1 MSFYNGILNHD
12 DNHESG
18 QRGLPGVG
26 FKVDADGNYDIEN
39 KKLTNVKNGDMD
51 HDVMVKS
58 QIEGYVSNKTQYLD
72 GVNPGEV
79 KPNKAAIY
87 SSSGGLHGNS
97 FYIKDRYGQEVKL
110 HTEDQDDNQIRLYIP
125 NLKNNDSFGGRLKS
139 SIMITSIDQSI
150 QGKKL
155 FHNIEVPTPTSDTQA
170 SNKKYVDTNF
180 VAKSGDT
187 MLGPLVVQK
196 DNYPIQGD
204 LNKVISY
211 ETQRE
216 IFLSKKEGGRM
227 EQPIDMGGFTIENL
241 KLPTANDHACNKY
254 YIDHNFLNRFG
265 GEMGGD
271 LDMRGHSIKYL
282 KLDNADHSAARVAE
296 MNLKADKSDLD
307 DYFKLDGSKA
317 MTDNLNMNNNRI
329 LRLPDPLLS
338 DEPATK
344 GYVSQLNNNLFNN
357 YLDLQGIRKMEGNL
371 NMNNHMITNVKTPLN
386 DSDAVNKGYLDNHS
400 IQPAHPQK
408 NALDYIMDDV
418 DQTSSEYGIEID
430 KIDNYNDSFHSY
442 NKKVIYLKL
451 LKDGNNYRSRIGYNI
466 FKLIDKSKDRYY
478 TAVIEW
484 LTTDNNVWNKME
496 IFNNITSGSI
506 ILNQT
511 RKFED
516 GKGLYYTRSIIQF
529 EVMAISTSPLYL
541 LSTIHID
548 GVNPTYPAK
557 FSEVYNI
564 IYGIDGSHTTIS
576 PIVFD
581 YHNTY
586 DIKNNKM
593 TMNVDV
599 DMNNKAI
606 KNISN
611 LSMEG
616 LISIYG
622 TVDRSKYFIAPNV
635 NVPLNFRKIYISYIR
650 IYGTHETRSKSD
662 TLKIEDR
669 LGNENWYPFRFHHI
683 GGMVHIGINRYFE
696 VIRSIKLTNTTNIAF
711 LIRYAFFIN
720 ITIKYTMPYVLD
732 QNDNHIL
739 DENGNKIEFSIS
751 YLNTND
757 WYKHKEGIHIN
768 IDNHLDTEDRHIIV
782 KEGIDDNHAVCKKQL
797 DQLYNKIL
805 STLQD
810 SITKSITAKLQ
821 IHEAKIL
828 AQMLNFRNEQVKIG
842 CRENTSLFRK
852 HHINGSNCLTIRTLA
867 MMLLI

>member
-1 MSFYNGILNHD
+1 MSFYNGILNHE

-18 QRGLPGVG
+18 QIGQRGLPGIG
-26 FKVDADGNYDIEN
+26 FKVDSHGNYDIEN
-39 KKLTNVKNGDMD
+39 KKLTNVQNGDMD
-51 HDVMVKS
+51 NDVMVKS

-125 NLKNNDSFGGRLKS
+125 NLKNNDSFGGRPKS

-216 IFLSKKEGGRM
+216 IFLSKKEGGKM
-227 EQPIDMGGFTIENL
+227 EQAIDMNGFSIDNL
-241 KLPTANDHACNKY
+241 PIPTDPDHACNKY
-254 YIDHNFLNRFG
+254 YIDYNFLNRLTG
-265 GEMGGD
+265 GQIGGD

-282 KLDNADHSAARVAE
+282 KLDNSDHAAARVAE
-296 MNLKADKSDLD
+296 LNLKADKSDLD
-307 DYFKLDGSKA
+307 DYLKLDGSRSLIG
-317 MTDNLNMNNNRI
+317 DLNMNGNRI
-329 LRLPDPLLS
+329 LNLPSPIQGS
-338 DEPATK
+338 EPTNK
-344 GYVSQLNNNLFNN
+344 EYISKN
-357 YLDLQGIRKMEGNL
+357 YLDLRGDNL
-371 NMNNHMITNVKTPLN
+371 MDGDLRLNGYRILGLSNIPENNYEASNNIYV
-386 DSDAVNKGYLDNHS
+386 DNS
-400 IQPAHPQK
+400 ISKAQIKPSHIPK
-408 NALDYIMDDV
+408 NALKYIMDDI
-418 DQTSSEYGIEID
+418 DQTTSEYGIEID
-430 KIDNYNDSFHSY
+430 KIDNLEASFHSY
-442 NKKVIYLKL
+442 NKRVIYLKL
-451 LKDGNNYRSRIGYNI
+451 LKDENDYISRIGYNI
-466 FKLIDKSKDRYY
+466 YQLVDKNKDRFY

-484 LTTDNNVWNKME
+484 LSTDNNVWDKME

-506 ILNQT
+506 ISNQT

-516 GKGLYYTRSIIQF
+516 GEGLYYTRSIIQF
-529 EVMAISTSPLYL
+529 EVMAISTAPLYL
-541 LSTIHID
+541 LSTIHIE
-548 GVNPTYPAK
+548 GVNPTYPSK
-557 FSEVYNI
+557 FNEVFNI
-564 IYGIDGSHTTIS
+564 IYGCNGRLNHVDPDMIYDAHQAFEID
-576 PIVFD
+576 
-581 YHNTY
+581 
-586 DIKNNKM
+586 KNRMKM
-593 TMNVDV
+593 LVPL

-616 LISIYG
+616 LISVYG
-622 TVDRSKYFIAPNV
+622 TVDRSKYFIASNV
-635 NVPLNFRKIYISYIR
+635 NVPLNFRKIHISYIR

-711 LIRYAFFIN
+711 QISYAFF
-720 ITIKYTMPYVLD
+720 
-732 QNDNHIL
+732 
-739 DENGNKIEFSIS
+739 
-751 YLNTND
+751 
-757 WYKHKEGIHIN
+757 
-768 IDNHLDTEDRHIIV
+768 
-782 KEGIDDNHAVCKKQL
+782 
-797 DQLYNKIL
+797 
-805 STLQD
+805 
-810 SITKSITAKLQ
+810 
-821 IHEAKIL
+821 
-828 AQMLNFRNEQVKIG
+828 
-842 CRENTSLFRK
+842 
-852 HHINGSNCLTIRTLA
+852 
-867 MMLLI
+867 LLI